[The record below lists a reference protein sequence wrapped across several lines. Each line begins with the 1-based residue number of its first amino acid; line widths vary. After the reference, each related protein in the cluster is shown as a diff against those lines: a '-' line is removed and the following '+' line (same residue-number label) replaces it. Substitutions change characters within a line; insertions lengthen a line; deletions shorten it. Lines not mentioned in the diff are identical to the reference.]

1 MKQIAVYGKGGIGKS
16 TIAANISVAF
26 SVRGKNVLQIGCDPK
41 HDSTRLL
48 MNGRRLD
55 TVLDYIRTT
64 GPLDYRSEDI
74 LGRGVNGIGCIE
86 AGGPKPGVGC
96 AGRGIITAFELIEK
110 LHIKKDYDV
119 IVYDVLGDVVC
130 GGFAVPIRREY
141 ADVILIVTSGEYMSL
156 YAANNILRGIEN
168 YDDKRRRVAGLIY
181 NSRNVT
187 GEDERV
193 RHFAEAVRLPVIKK
207 IPRDDAFAKAERE
220 QKTVMEY
227 YASQNTGLCGSF
239 FDIADR
245 LIAGTELFSAHPLTD
260 GQLEELTAY
269 GMVRTEPGE
278 SSGTEPPCGNL
289 PDLSGKYEA
298 VPGENEN
305 SPREVAE
312 GLPAPDIKKPANRT
326 CKERRAC
333 SPAYEPGYLS
343 KNIVR
348 NEPLHGCAFNGAVSM
363 SVNIRDA
370 AVLAHSPKSCIY
382 LSYQTISSTPRR
394 RLYERGV
401 LMGSAEMP
409 NLFSTEMDDNDV
421 VFGAADKV
429 TEAVK
434 RIGDDFD
441 PRVVIIVSSCPSGI
455 IGDDVEKAAALSSA
469 GMPVVTIKADGN
481 LSGDYLQGM
490 LMTYTGLAEQIIDP
504 SVVPEQNTVNII
516 FEKVVCRNTEANFRT
531 IKGFLDKM
539 NVRINCRFLCNTSYD
554 MVKSFCAASLNL
566 LAYRDYT
573 GNILKAFFENKY
585 GCKFFDYQFPVGFS
599 ETVRWLRGVG
609 AFFGRTAEAER
620 IIEANRAEYDEKV
633 RVSRSSLRGK
643 RLLIITYNS
652 DVDWIIGAALDCGIR
667 IVKIC
672 KLNFSQDEGFRTTIP
687 EASDII
693 VEDNYDRGKRA
704 YDIKKLKPDIVL
716 SNYESAETDNRCV
729 SDTIPMCPDVGFFTG
744 IDTVMRWGD
753 LLGTERKGE
762 WENDKYLFD
771 KYYSG

>member
-1 MKQIAVYGKGGIGKS
+1 MLFRS
-16 TIAANISVAF
+16 NISVVF

-41 HDSTRLL
+41 RDSTRLL

-96 AGRGIITAFELIEK
+96 AGRGIISAFELIEK
-110 LHIKKDYDV
+110 LHIKKDYDI

-193 RHFAEAVRLPVIKK
+193 RLFAEAVRLPVIKK

-269 GMVRTEPGE
+269 GMVRTELGE
-278 SSGTEPPCGNL
+278 SRGTEPPCGNL

-298 VPGENEN
+298 LPGENEN

-370 AVLAHSPKSCIY
+370 AVLAHS
-382 LSYQTISSTPRR
+382 L
-394 RLYERGV
+394 
-401 LMGSAEMP
+401 
-409 NLFSTEMDDNDV
+409 
-421 VFGAADKV
+421 
-429 TEAVK
+429 
-434 RIGDDFD
+434 
-441 PRVVIIVSSCPSGI
+441 
-455 IGDDVEKAAALSSA
+455 
-469 GMPVVTIKADGN
+469 GN
-481 LSGDYLQGM
+481 
-490 LMTYTGLAEQIIDP
+490 
-504 SVVPEQNTVNII
+504 
-516 FEKVVCRNTEANFRT
+516 
-531 IKGFLDKM
+531 
-539 NVRINCRFLCNTSYD
+539 
-554 MVKSFCAASLNL
+554 
-566 LAYRDYT
+566 
-573 GNILKAFFENKY
+573 
-585 GCKFFDYQFPVGFS
+585 
-599 ETVRWLRGVG
+599 
-609 AFFGRTAEAER
+609 
-620 IIEANRAEYDEKV
+620 
-633 RVSRSSLRGK
+633 
-643 RLLIITYNS
+643 
-652 DVDWIIGAALDCGIR
+652 
-667 IVKIC
+667 
-672 KLNFSQDEGFRTTIP
+672 
-687 EASDII
+687 
-693 VEDNYDRGKRA
+693 
-704 YDIKKLKPDIVL
+704 
-716 SNYESAETDNRCV
+716 
-729 SDTIPMCPDVGFFTG
+729 
-744 IDTVMRWGD
+744 
-753 LLGTERKGE
+753 
-762 WENDKYLFD
+762 
-771 KYYSG
+771 